1 MRQGKNIRFFILLA
15 VFAVGVSLGL
25 FFWNKITLPYSNP
38 WGVTGVLTV
47 AKYNPTNDSVR
58 FAVFLLMPLLVLL
71 LMYLL
76 NIGGF
81 REVCFGKEPESA
93 SRDTMDVSPL
103 PSANRRIFAVL
114 LLVFAIISSVNIPNY
129 RSTGKFDAMHEGE
142 TLGPALSYMAGK
154 VPYRDFLF
162 LHGVFE
168 NPVRSVVAFKLFGK
182 SIGSVR
188 ALESILKVFLFI
200 MLAIF
205 LMQIFRGNFLY
216 YLAVFL
222 ALTLF
227 YKHLFGLP
235 RRLMFFKTM
244 DVTTFSFLVTVPV
257 LYRFSSLKRVDP
269 WKLMMAVFFFSFIPL
284 AAFGYAA
291 DRGIYLFATYLIVSP
306 ILYFLFF
313 HGSRFRRHYLAAS
326 FLGLVAAVLL
336 LNVLF
341 RGAFYEFFDFTFLK
355 LTKYRELQGGFI
367 YPIEHIAY
375 LGVCVLIAANTFWV
389 ACRFLQQLHLND
401 GRVGPA
407 FRRFIEKYFIE
418 FCLLVMSVFFYRS
431 ALGRSD
437 WMHVGY
443 SSPLTYILSMY
454 ILIKH
459 YLHGFLQREGFGRLR
474 RILVYAVTFV
484 VVVSS
489 VGGVYRIY
497 KKDLITKRFPIKVK
511 DSDFILDKYK
521 ATIKFLKENLKD
533 DEKFFTFT
541 NEASWY
547 YFIDQPAPTRFPT
560 LLYAMPYFYQE
571 EVVEDLKK
579 ANIKYVLYTNSDWY
593 NSVSGFNFE
602 GFSNEVRFPI
612 VLDYLKKNFVFYKM
626 IDDNEIWI
634 RKSELDGDKQAREAG
649 PRNPSSNDAAAAAR
663 HAGTAGVR

>member
-1 MRQGKNIRFFILLA
+1 MKRDRNIKKIRFFLLLA
-15 VFAVGVSLGL
+15 MFVLGVSAGL
-25 FFWNKITLPYSNP
+25 FLWNKITLPYSNP
-38 WGVTGVLTV
+38 WRVMGVLTV
-47 AKYNPTNDSVR
+47 EEYNPTNDTVR
-58 FAVFLLMPLLVLL
+58 FAVFLFMPLLVLTL
-71 LMYLL
+71 AYLL
-76 NIGGF
+76 NIG
-81 REVCFGKEPESA
+81 RVRDVCFSEVPGDSGKEPM
-93 SRDTMDVSPL
+93 DTPPL
-103 PSANRRIFAVL
+103 PSADRRIFAVIL
-114 LLVFAIISSVNIPNY
+114 LLFAVISSVNIPNY

-188 ALESILKVFLFI
+188 ALESILKVFLFV
-200 MLAIF
+200 MLAVF
-205 LMQIFRGNFLY
+205 LMQIFRGNYLY

-222 ALTLF
+222 ALMLF

-244 DVTTFSFLVTVPV
+244 DVTMTSFLLTIPV
-257 LYRFSSLKRVDP
+257 LYRFSKLKRVNP
-269 WKLMMAVFFFSFIPL
+269 WGFFITVFFFSFIPL
-284 AAFGYAA
+284 ASFGYAA
-291 DRGIYLFATYLIVSP
+291 DRGAYLFATYLIVSP
-306 ILYFLFF
+306 TLYFLFF
-313 HGSRFRRHYLAAS
+313 HGSRFRRHYLAGTL
-326 FLGLVAAVLL
+326 LGLIAAVLVL
-336 LNVLF
+336 DVLF
-341 RGAFYEFFDFTFLK
+341 RGAFYEFFEFTFLI
-355 LTKYRELQGGFI
+355 LTKYRELQGGFR

-375 LGVCVLIAANTFWV
+375 LAVCVLIAANTFWV
-389 ACRFLQQLHLND
+389 ATRFFQQLHLSE
-401 GRVGPA
+401 GKIGLA

-418 FCLLVMSVFFYRS
+418 FTLLVMSVFFYRS

-459 YLHGFLQREGFGRLR
+459 YLHRILQREGYGRLR
-474 RILVYAVTFV
+474 KVLVYAVTFV
-484 VVVSS
+484 VVISS

-497 KKDLITKRFPIKVK
+497 KKDLITKRFPINVK
-511 DSDFILDKYK
+511 DSEFILDKYK

-593 NSVSGFNFE
+593 DSVSGFNFE
-602 GFSNEVRFPI
+602 GFSNDVRFPI
-612 VLDYLKKNFVFYKM
+612 VLDYLKKNFVFYRM

-634 RKSELDGDKQAREAG
+634 SKSALKGGEKGASRRDGADA
-649 PRNPSSNDAAAAAR
+649 PSR
-663 HAGTAGVR
+663 

>member
-1 MRQGKNIRFFILLA
+1 MKQGKNIKFLLLLA
-15 VFAVGVSLGL
+15 VFVLGVSLGL
-25 FFWNKITLPYSNP
+25 FFWDKITLPYSNP

-58 FAVFLLMPLLVLL
+58 FAVFLFMPLLLL
-71 LMYLL
+71 FLMYLL

-81 REVCFGKEPESA
+81 NRICFRGKPDSSEYDSL
-93 SRDTMDVSPL
+93 DVLPL
-103 PSANRRIFAVL
+103 PSVNKKFFAVIL
-114 LLVFAIISSVNIPNY
+114 LLFAVISSVNIPNY

-142 TLGPALSYMAGK
+142 TLGPALSYMAGE
-154 VPYRDFLF
+154 VPYKDFLF

-205 LMQIFRGNFLY
+205 LMQIFRGNYLY
-216 YLAVFL
+216 YLIVFL
-222 ALTLF
+222 TLTLF
-227 YKHLFGLP
+227 YKHLFGFS

-257 LYRFSSLKRVDP
+257 LYRFSDLKQINP
-269 WKLMMAVFFFSFIPL
+269 KKFLITVFFFSFIPL
-284 AAFGYAA
+284 ASFGYSA
-291 DRGIYLFATYLIVSP
+291 DRGIYLFVTYLIVSP

-313 HGSRFRRHYLAAS
+313 HKSHFRRHYLAAS
-326 FLGLVAAVLL
+326 FFGLLAAILL

-341 RGAFYEFFDFTFLK
+341 RGAFYDFFEFTFLI

-367 YPIEHIAY
+367 YPIEQVAY
-375 LGVCVLIAANTFWV
+375 LAVCVLIAANTFWV
-389 ACRFLQQLHLND
+389 AYKFMQELYLND
-401 GRVGPA
+401 GKLMPA
-407 FRRFIEKYFIE
+407 FRKFIEKYFME
-418 FCLLVMSVFFYRS
+418 FCLLLMSIFFYRS

-443 SSPLTYILSMY
+443 SSSLTYILSMY

-459 YLHGFLQREGFGRLR
+459 YLHGVLQRERFNKFRK
-474 RILVYAVTFV
+474 ILVYAVTFI

-489 VGGVYRIY
+489 VGGIYRIY
-497 KKDLITKRFPIKVK
+497 KEDLITKRFPIKVK
-511 DSDFILDKYK
+511 DSEFILDKYK
-521 ATIKFLKENLKD
+521 ATIKFLKNNLKG

-547 YFIDQPAPTRFPT
+547 YFIDQPAPTRFPV
-560 LLYAMPYFYQE
+560 LVYAMPYFYQE

-593 NSVSGFNFE
+593 NSVSGFDFE

-634 RKSELDGDKQAREAG
+634 KKSDLR
-649 PRNPSSNDAAAAAR
+649 SLS
-663 HAGTAGVR
+663 